1 VVHPEARALAAAL
14 AGRLNDPRVVILAG
28 AHKALRARFAT
39 PAGARW
45 LA

>member
-1 VVHPEARALAAAL
+1 VFLT
-14 AGRLNDPRVVILAG
+14 G